1 MSERTHVPF
10 FASADNLCKNGGMLI
25 FVATADD
32 QKATRDCCFFGQ
44 HCWESVLSSFL
55 VFFRFV
61 LIATEADLANPTPV
75 EILLAYFSE
84 LEQNAMF

>member
-1 MSERTHVPF
+1 MSHFLLLLTI
-10 FASADNLCKNGGMLI
+10 FATLKNGGMLI
-25 FVATADD
+25 FVATAGD

-55 VFFRFV
+55 VFFFRFV
-61 LIATEADLANPTPV
+61 LIATEADLANRFPV
-75 EILLAYFSE
+75 QIFLASFSE

>member
-1 MSERTHVPF
+1 MSHFLPLLTI
-10 FASADNLCKNGGMLI
+10 FATLKNGGMLI
-25 FVATADD
+25 FDATADD

-55 VFFRFV
+55 FFSQICFDATE
-61 LIATEADLANPTPV
+61 ATEADLANRFPV
-75 EILLAYFSE
+75 QIFLASFSE